1 MCYFSLLKCLQ
12 CVWDDGTHPIL
23 LPRLCTST
31 QLFLV
36 IYSIL
41 VFLYGRAALNEK
53 TDDVTIKAS
62 YPFFSLTDV
71 LVETFTKTL
80 RFVSVDFNLSLIIFI
95 FSTVGLLFTVVKIL
109 WCTKRPTGFG
119 LCDVQMLVPA
129 AGHAT
134 VPHGPAK
141 SFKYLFLVHY
151 VHFCQDI

>member
-1 MCYFSLLKCLQ
+1 MTARTPSSSHVSAPPPSSFLLF
-12 CVWDDGTHPIL
+12 I
-23 LPRLCTST
+23 
-31 QLFLV
+31 
-36 IYSIL
+36 
-41 VFLYGRAALNEK
+41 VFLCFLYALNEK
-53 TDDVTIKAS
+53 TDNVTIKAS

-95 FSTVGLLFTVVKIL
+95 FSTVGLLFTVIKIL
-109 WCTKRPTGFG
+109 WCTKRLTGFG

-151 VHFCQDI
+151 VHFCLDI